1 MSRRN
6 SFANGQFRTSNT
18 EPMSASDL
26 STFVSEQ
33 IKESFSQKL
42 LRSTVWVIV
51 AFQAL
56 LVFCSLVFAWLLRFD
71 FSLPYRPLLFSA
83 ALLLIVIRLAAMGH
97 FDLFHGWW
105 RFAGISDVLDI
116 TKAVLFGSATF
127 FLCLYIILGVKNFPR
142 SVYILEPLIT
152 AGLLASVRLVSRVLV
167 VSARASMTPQKKI
180 MLIGA
185 GFAAEML
192 IRELERQG
200 SGYQV
205 ICCVDDD
212 QSKLGIKIHGIP
224 VLGTVDHLP
233 TLLNKGAVDEVLIV
247 VPSATG
253 KQMER
258 FVRICD
264 QAGVKFK
271 TVPTLQ
277 DIISGRIGI
286 SEFRQVQLEDLLGR
300 NQVEIDLGVVRRQIE
315 GQVVLVTGA
324 AGSIGTEL
332 CRQILKHGPG
342 KLLCLDQ
349 SETGIFDQQLELA
362 ERNNGSHLAFC
373 VADIGDRNR
382 MSAIFAQ
389 HKPKVVFH
397 AAAYKHV
404 PVMEANAHEAVKN
417 NVISFLSLLD
427 IAEENSCSDFVL
439 ISSDKAVNPTNVM
452 GATKRTG
459 ELLISCR
466 PANSMRC
473 VTVRFGN
480 VLGSSGSVVRVFEKQ
495 LRNNQPLT
503 VTHPRIKR
511 FFMTTQEAVSL
522 VLQAFTIGEHGD
534 ILVLDMGEPV
544 CIMDLAKSLIRLSG
558 KTERQVAIQFTG
570 LRPGEKLQEELFY
583 STEQVLPTSSAK
595 IKKARGKTVDWSVM
609 IRQLEELQGS
619 LTLESAGPVRAKLK
633 QIVPEYSY
641 AVGREPNEKLLHEA
655 SGELEQVSWQS

>member
-1 MSRRN
+1 
-6 SFANGQFRTSNT
+6 
-18 EPMSASDL
+18 MSASDS
-26 STFVSEQ
+26 STFISQQ
-33 IKESFSQKL
+33 IEESFSQKL
-42 LRSTVWVIV
+42 LRSTVWIIV
-51 AFQAL
+51 PFQAL
-56 LVFCSLVFAWLLRFD
+56 LVFCSLVLAWLLRFD

-83 ALLLIVIRLAAMGH
+83 ALLLIVIRLAAIGH
-97 FDLFHGWW
+97 LDLFHGWW
-105 RFAGISDVLDI
+105 RFAGVSDVLDI
-116 TKAVLFGSATF
+116 AKAVLLGSATF
-127 FLCLYIILGVKNFPR
+127 FLCLYVVLGVKNFPR

-152 AGLLASVRLVSRVLV
+152 AGLLASVRLVSRVLA
-167 VSARASMTPQKKI
+167 VSARTGLPAQKRV

-192 IRELERQG
+192 IREIERQG
-200 SGYQV
+200 SGYHV
-205 ICCVDDD
+205 VGCVDDD
-212 QSKLGIKIHGIP
+212 RSKLGVKIHGIP
-224 VLGTVDHLP
+224 VLGTVDRLP
-233 TLLNKGAVDEVLIV
+233 TLLTKEAADEVMIAA
-247 VPSATG
+247 PSATG

-258 FVRICD
+258 FVRICE

-277 DIISGRIGI
+277 DIISGRVGI

-300 NQVEIDLGVVRRQIE
+300 NQVEIDLGCVRTQIE

-324 AGSIGTEL
+324 AGSIGSEL

-342 KLLCLDQ
+342 KLLCVDQ
-349 SETGIFDQQLELA
+349 SETGIFDQQLELT
-362 ERNNGSHLAFC
+362 ECKNGSHLAFC

-382 MSAIFAQ
+382 MSAIFTQ
-389 HKPKVVFH
+389 HKPQVVFH

-404 PVMEANAHEAVKN
+404 PVMEANAQEAVKN
-417 NVISFLSLLD
+417 NVISFQSLLD
-427 IAEENSCSDFVL
+427 IAEENGCSDFVL

-503 VTHPRIKR
+503 ITHPQIKR

-544 CIMDLAKSLIRLSG
+544 YIIDLAKSLIRLSG
-558 KTERQVAIQFTG
+558 KTEKQVAIQITG
-570 LRPGEKLQEELFY
+570 LRPGEKLKEELFY

-595 IKKARGKTVDWSVM
+595 IKKARGKIVDWSCM
-609 IRQLEELQGS
+609 TRHLEELHAS
-619 LTLESAGPVRAKLK
+619 LTLDGAGPVRAKLK

-641 AVGREPNEKLLHEA
+641 ADGSEPDEQLPIEA
-655 SGELEQVSWQS
+655 PRLLEQVSWQS